1 MSNELSPEIQQWV
14 TDCVDSIIG
23 KVADGQM
30 LAIYGTCKP
39 NNSAEY
45 CIMLNVIDQ
54 KGSVVD
60 TEVYDVPTTIDLA
73 QLAQI
78 SGRIITDV
86 EERTGI
92 EVNVR
97 KVTITQLP
105 QELLPE

>member
-23 KVADGQM
+23 KVVDGNCM
-30 LAIYGTCKP
+30 TIYGTCKP

-45 CIMLNVIDQ
+45 CITLNVIDQ
-54 KGSVVD
+54 KGLVVD

-97 KVTITQLP
+97 KVTITGLP